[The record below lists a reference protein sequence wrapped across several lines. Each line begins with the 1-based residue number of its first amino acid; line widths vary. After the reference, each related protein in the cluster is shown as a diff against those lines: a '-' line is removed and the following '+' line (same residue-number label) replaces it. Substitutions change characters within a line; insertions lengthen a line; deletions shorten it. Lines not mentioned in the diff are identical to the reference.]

1 MMWQSLLIVARS
13 IGEDFVI
20 LRTPDDWQ
28 QAHFRRAI
36 STAYYAMFHALLQNN
51 ADMLYGRETGQPKS
65 PGWTAIYRALTHTR
79 TRTEMAPSNMA
90 SFPDAITDFAATFLD
105 LQQQREDADYNP
117 NAIFTYSGTVNA
129 INRADNDITGFF
141 GTNDDDL
148 RALAAHLLFDNR

>member
-13 IGEDFVI
+13 IGEDLQV

-65 PGWTAIYRALTHTR
+65 LGWTAIYRALTHTR
-79 TRTEMAPSNMA
+79 ARTKLAPRHMA
-90 SFPDAITDFAATFLD
+90 SFPDAIADFADTFLD

-141 GTNDDDL
+141 VTNDDDL

>member
-13 IGEDFVI
+13 IGEDLQI
-20 LRTPDDWQ
+20 LGTPDDLQ
-28 QAHFRRAI
+28 QTHFRRAV

-51 ADMLYGRETGQPKS
+51 ADMLYGRETGHPKS
-65 PGWTAIYRALTHTR
+65 LGWTAIYRALTHTR
-79 TRTEMAPSNMA
+79 ARSKMAPRNM
-90 SFPDAITDFAATFLD
+90 SDFPDAIADFAATFLD

-129 INRADNDITGFF
+129 INRADNDISNFF
-141 GTNDDDL
+141 DTSDDDL

>member
-13 IGEDFVI
+13 IGEDLQI
-20 LRTPDDWQ
+20 LSTPDDLQ
-28 QAHFRRAI
+28 LAHFRRAV

-51 ADMLYGRETGQPKS
+51 ADMLYGRETGHAKS

-79 TRTEMAPSNMA
+79 ARSKMTPRNVSD
-90 SFPDAITDFAATFLD
+90 FPDPIADFAATFLD

-129 INRADNDITGFF
+129 INRADSDISNFF
-141 GTNDDDL
+141 DTNEDDL
-148 RALAAHLLFDNR
+148 RALAARLLFDSR

>member
-13 IGEDFVI
+13 IGEDLQI
-20 LRTPDDWQ
+20 LRTPNDWQ

-51 ADMLYGRETGQPKS
+51 ADMLYGRETSQPRS
-65 PGWTAIYRALTHTR
+65 LGWTAIYRSLAHARAKSKMTPRNLTG
-79 TRTEMAPSNMA
+79 
-90 SFPDAITDFAATFLD
+90 FPDAINDFASTFLD

-117 NAIFTYSGTVNA
+117 NAIFTYSDTVNA
-129 INRADNDITGFF
+129 INRAASDIAGFF
-141 GTNDDDL
+141 DVDEDNL

>member
-13 IGEDFVI
+13 SGEDLQI

-51 ADMLYGRETGQPKS
+51 ADMLYGRETSQPRS

-79 TRTEMAPSNMA
+79 ARSKMAPRNLSA
-90 SFPDAITDFAATFLD
+90 FPDTINDFAATFLD
-105 LQQQREDADYNP
+105 LQQQREEADYNP

-129 INRADNDITGFF
+129 INRAANDISEFF
-141 GTNDDDL
+141 GTNEDDL
-148 RALAAHLLFDNR
+148 KALAAHLLFDNR

>member
-1 MMWQSLLIVARS
+1 MMWQSLLVVARS
-13 IGEDFVI
+13 IGEDFQI

-51 ADMLYGRETGQPKS
+51 ADMLYGRETSQPKS
-65 PGWTAIYRALTHTR
+65 LGWTAIYRALTHTR
-79 TRTEMAPSNMA
+79 ARSKMAPRNMA
-90 SFPDAITDFAATFLD
+90 GFPDAIADFAATLLD

-129 INRADNDITGFF
+129 INRADNDISGFF
-141 GTNDDDL
+141 DNSDDDL
-148 RALAAHLLFDNR
+148 RVLAAHLLFDNR

>member
-13 IGEDFVI
+13 IGADLQI
-20 LRTPDDWQ
+20 LRTPDDCQ

-51 ADMLYGRETGQPKS
+51 ADMLYGRETSQPRS
-65 PGWTAIYRALTHTR
+65 QGWTAIYRALTHTR
-79 TRTEMAPSNMA
+79 ARSKMAPRNM
-90 SFPDAITDFAATFLD
+90 SDFPDAIADFAATFID

-129 INRADNDITGFF
+129 INRAANDISNFF
-141 GTNDDDL
+141 GTNEGDR

>member
-1 MMWQSLLIVARS
+1 MMWESLLVVARS
-13 IGEDFVI
+13 IGADLQI

-51 ADMLYGRETGQPKS
+51 ADMLYGQETSQPRS

-79 TRTEMAPSNMA
+79 ARSKMAPRNVSE
-90 SFPDAITDFAATFLD
+90 FPDAIADFAATFID

-129 INRADNDITGFF
+129 INRAANPQSTE
-141 GTNDDDL
+141 
-148 RALAAHLLFDNR
+148 RMSMASW

>member
-13 IGEDFVI
+13 IGEDLQI

-51 ADMLYGRETGQPKS
+51 ADMLYGQETGQPKS
-65 PGWTAIYRALTHTR
+65 PGWTAIYRALAHTR
-79 TRTEMAPSNMA
+79 ARTKLAPSNMA
-90 SFPDAITDFAATFLD
+90 SFPDAIADFAATFLD
-105 LQQQREDADYNP
+105 LQQQPDDADYNP

>member
-13 IGEDFVI
+13 IGEDLQI
-20 LRTPDDWQ
+20 LRTPDDLQ
-28 QAHFRRAI
+28 QAHFRRAV

-65 PGWTAIYRALTHTR
+65 LGWTAIYRALTHTR
-79 TRTEMAPSNMA
+79 ARSKMAPRNM
-90 SFPDAITDFAATFLD
+90 SDFPDGIADFAATFLD

-129 INRADNDITGFF
+129 INRADNDISDFF
-141 GTNDDDL
+141 GASEENL
-148 RALAAHLLFDNR
+148 RALAAHLLFDSR

>member
-1 MMWQSLLIVARS
+1 MIWQSLLIVARS
-13 IGEDFVI
+13 IGENLQI

-51 ADMLYGRETGQPKS
+51 ADMLYGRETSQPKS
-65 PGWTAIYRALTHTR
+65 PGWTAIYRALSHTR
-79 TRTEMAPSNMA
+79 ARSKLAPHNVSD
-90 SFPDAITDFAATFLD
+90 FPDSITDFAATFLD

-117 NAIFTYSGTVNA
+117 NAIFTYSGTVNL
-129 INRADNDITGFF
+129 INRAANDIPTFF
-141 GTNDDDL
+141 GASDDDL

>member
-1 MMWQSLLIVARS
+1 MWQSLLIVARS
-13 IGEDFVI
+13 IEADHQI

-28 QAHFRRAI
+28 QAYFRRAV

-51 ADMLYGRETGQPKS
+51 ADMLYGRETSQPRS

-79 TRTEMAPSNMA
+79 ARSKMAPRNM
-90 SFPDAITDFAATFLD
+90 SDFPDVIADFAATFID

-129 INRADNDITGFF
+129 INRAANDIASFF
-141 GTNDDDL
+141 DAGEDNL
-148 RALAAHLLFDNR
+148 RALAAHLLFDHR